1 MSSDFKTVLIKDST
15 IADITSDMSFPVE
28 SGASST
34 TYQPFPATSTS
45 NSSLIFQVQVPSEN
59 IVIDRH
65 VLIQTGLTFTLN
77 IGGAGYIVPAGE
89 ACFNYGETDSFQA
102 FPLSSIMSVAT
113 AQINNTSASINLKDC
128 LPQLLRMNDSREL
141 YRFNSLAPSLPDQ
154 AYATYSDAV
163 GANNN
168 PMAGYAN
175 ASYDVD
181 QVPRGAW
188 PATITIARY
197 VGGVYQDA
205 NPVAQVGDATET
217 WKVVVQS
224 FTTEPLFLSPFIFS
238 NPEYNAQGFLGI
250 NNMNFNFTIDSTL
263 ARLWSS
269 STGYISSIT
278 AGNVAIPAVGLA
290 AQSNIF
296 TTTGASPA
304 GAIVNTTTQLLFRFL
319 STQPSDS
326 VMSRNVVPYTD
337 YSRYLTQ
344 QGNNTPIASGGRATL
359 LSSNLQ
365 INQIPSL
372 FIIVVRK
379 PMASQNWNDTAS
391 FLTISNVSINLNNS
405 SGLLASAQSADLW
418 RLSQRNGSSQSWAE
432 FSGQQQVVDA
442 QGGLDDSPITKRI
455 GTTGSML
462 VLNPSFDL
470 SLPDYLSAGG
480 SIGNYNFQF
489 QVSVYNQY
497 GETVTPEICV
507 IAVNSGLM
515 STSQGTSNLYTG
527 ILTKEAVLACKA
539 EKAHPDLTSLEYKR
553 MVGGKMLNRAIH
565 HMMRRRGG
573 HSSGGSVS
581 AGGVSGGK
589 HKLHGMY

>member
-1 MSSDFKTVLIKDST
+1 MSSDFKTVLVKDST
-15 IADITSDMSFPVE
+15 ICDITSDMSFPVE

-34 TYQPFPATSTS
+34 TYQQFPATSSS
-45 NSSLIFQVQVPSEN
+45 NSSLIFQIQVPSEN

-65 VLIQTGLTFTLN
+65 VLVQTGLTFSLN
-77 IGGAGYIVPAGE
+77 IGGANVVGL
-89 ACFNYGETDSFQA
+89 GETAFAYGLTDSLQA

-154 AYATYSDAV
+154 AYATYADAV
-163 GANNN
+163 NTGNN
-168 PMAGYAN
+168 PLAAYN
-175 ASYDVD
+175 NSSYDLD
-181 QVPRGAW
+181 QVPRGAF
-188 PATITIARY
+188 PANVTIARY
-197 VGGVYQDA
+197 VSGVYVDA
-205 NPVAQVGDATET
+205 SPVAAVGDATES
-217 WKVVVQS
+217 WIVVIQT
-224 FTTEPLFLSPFIFS
+224 FTTEPIFLSPFIFS

-269 STGYISSIT
+269 ATGYINSIT
-278 AGNVAIPAVGLA
+278 PGNISIPAAGLV
-290 AQSNIF
+290 AQPNLF
-296 TTTGASPA
+296 TTAASAGPGA
-304 GAIVNTTTQLLFRFL
+304 VQNTTTQMLFRFL

-326 VMSRNVVPYTD
+326 VMSRNVVPYID

-344 QGNNTPIASGGRATL
+344 QGTLTPIPSGSARQL
-359 LSSNLQ
+359 QSSNLQ

-379 PMASQNWNDTAS
+379 PMSSQNWNDTSS
-391 FLTISNVSINLNNS
+391 FFTIQNITINLNNS
-405 SGLLASAQSADLW
+405 SGLLASASPQDLW
-418 RLSQRNGSSQSWAE
+418 RISQRNGSAQSWAE
-432 FSGQQQVVDA
+432 FSGQQQVTTVNA
-442 QGGLDDSPITKRI
+442 GVF
-455 GTTGSML
+455 GTAKVGSTGSML

-470 SLPDYLSAGG
+470 SLPDYLSSGG

-489 QVSVYNQY
+489 GITVFNQY
-497 GETVTPEICV
+497 GESITPEICV

-553 MVGGKMLNRAIH
+553 MVGGKLLNRAIH
-565 HMMRRRGG
+565 HMVRHRK
-573 HSSGGSVS
+573 HHV
-581 AGGVSGGK
+581 AQALHHAAHAVAPK